1 MENGRRTNNI
11 NRDYRL
17 ISSYLSRWVTGIV
30 FLAIIALA
38 VGALFLKAD
47 DMAHTPIVIGV
58 CAFDS
63 ARAGSALEQFS
74 EFCRGKGCGD
84 IRWRYL
90 EPARRLSGCD
100 FYITTSLDLSAPL
113 ARGDL
118 GCALIAAERQ
128 GHRYSRSSVLVKAGV
143 TELPARGAR
152 IIFGSSRS
160 AAGFVAPCRAL
171 ERSGYALS
179 DASIEFAGSYPGDE
193 RVVFGVL
200 YDAYDAAGMS
210 LERLQALIKAGIVR
224 EGEIAVFCE
233 GEAFP
238 EIVMAYDPSSYK
250 QELMSFARHLPG
262 VLDRVPR
269 SLRSELAALGIAGL
283 YTARKIDIERI
294 KELDALIPPAA
305 ADASLEGPARHERN
319 TGR

>member
-1 MENGRRTNNI
+1 MHTGGNTNNF
-11 NRDYRL
+11 NLDHRL
-17 ISSYLSRWVTGIV
+17 ISSTLNRWGTAIV
-30 FLAIIALA
+30 FAVIIALA

-58 CAFDS
+58 CTFDS

-90 EPARRLSGCD
+90 RPSQKLEGCD
-100 FYITTSLDLSAPL
+100 FYIVTSLDLSGPL
-113 ARGDL
+113 ERGDL
-118 GCALIAAERQ
+118 GCALIAAERE
-128 GHRYSRSSVLVKAGV
+128 GHRYSRSAVVVKAGV
-143 TELPARGAR
+143 ESLPASGAR

-160 AAGFVAPCRAL
+160 AAGYLAPRRAL
-171 ERSGYALS
+171 ERSGHPLS
-179 DASIEFAGSYPGDE
+179 EASVEFSDSYPGEE

-200 YDAYDAAGMS
+200 YGAYDAGGIS
-210 LERLQALIKAGIVR
+210 YERLQALLRAGIVR
-224 EGEIAVFCE
+224 EGELDVFLE

-238 EIVMAYDPSSYK
+238 ELVVACDPASYK
-250 QELMSFARHLPG
+250 QDRMSFAKHLPG

-283 YTARKIDIERI
+283 YTPRKRDVELI
-294 KELDALIPPAA
+294 KELDGMLHRPGGTAGTEAGSHGG
-305 ADASLEGPARHERN
+305 ASVR
-319 TGR
+319 